1 MSFQPLSLQ
10 SLLTEGVTVLTAS
23 RRLAHAVKQQF
34 ALEARQRGA
43 TVWQTPRVLPWNAW
57 LRQQH
62 LDARTRTSARVRVLG
77 PAQARVLWDD
87 VVGGS
92 RAARE
97 LLNPSNAARLAARSW
112 RLLHDSLI
120 PVERLRPFDTLES
133 QALLAWCNDF
143 ARRCDALGLIDE
155 ALLSHWAFDT
165 DLMPGERL
173 AFAGFDAM
181 PPAMTRLLDRWRAA
195 ERVIDSVESDAPGR
209 VATFEADDRDHEL
222 AVVAQWA
229 RDELAGG
236 TASIGIIVAD
246 LQSRRDE
253 IRRVFEDV
261 LTPGARHT
269 QVAPGPLPAVIAAP
283 APLASYPLVD
293 AAMLVL
299 QLLLGHASSTQA
311 GRLLRSPFIGGAEAE
326 QGARALSDRRLREE
340 QREGWSWTQIEL
352 WASLTE
358 CEQLL
363 LHSRALVALLRALPS
378 NAPAS
383 EWAERFHRILRSSGW
398 PGDRA
403 LSSAEYQ
410 TLQKFQE
417 TLAEFGSLDP
427 VTGRM
432 DLRRAVGRLGDVL
445 RDTPFEPET
454 VSAAITVIDA
464 ATSAGMHFDALWVTG
479 LDADRWPGPASPDAL
494 IPLDLQRAGAIPEAT
509 AAGMLQQATTQ
520 LDRWQRSADRVVLS
534 WAARDGDIELNRSP
548 LLSHLRVDE
557 APFAHAIPTIALR
570 ELLFRERPALESLR
584 DDRAPAVPHQASRGG
599 ARTIELQSRCPFRA
613 QAEIRLRADAL
624 PRVRVGIEPVDR
636 GAILH
641 RVLEEIWGQLRT
653 QQRLREFDDVQ
664 LEQRVRESAQRHAMQ
679 ALATDT
685 PSRQRLA
692 MLEIDSVTRQIV
704 QLLQQEK
711 LRPGFS
717 VHLAEAQERYEI
729 GGLSITLRPDRID
742 QLDTGGEVLI
752 DYKLGASHTPRG
764 WFDTLPGRPRQPQLP
779 LYGLAHAERLRGL
792 SYVIL
797 APGAVEYRGW
807 SDGTPVASGVT
818 PYPSGVRIDLGDPAD
833 WTALLHHW
841 QFTLTRLAGQY
852 VAGHAQVD
860 PLPQECTY
868 CHLSTFCRVNELA
881 SAPDEE
887 GASDE

>member
-1 MSFQPLSLQ
+1 MSLQ

-34 ALEARQRGA
+34 AREAQARGA
-43 TVWQTPRVLPWNAW
+43 TIWQTPRVLPWSAW

-62 LDARTRTSARVRVLG
+62 LDARTKATAQWRVLS
-77 PAQARVLWDD
+77 PAQARALWDD
-87 VVGGS
+87 VVSGS
-92 RAARE
+92 RAASE
-97 LLNPSNAARLAARSW
+97 LLNPSSAARLAARSW
-112 RLLHDSLI
+112 RLLHDYLI
-120 PVERLRPFDTLES
+120 PLDRLSSFDAPEA
-133 QALLAWCNDF
+133 QALLAWCHEF
-143 ARRCDALGLIDE
+143 SRRCAALGAIDE

-165 DLMPGERL
+165 ALTPSERL
-173 AFAGFDAM
+173 AFAGFDTM
-181 PPAMTRLLDRWRAA
+181 PPAMTRLLDRWRSAGQVA
-195 ERVIDSVESDAPGR
+195 DAVESSIPGN
-209 VATFEADDRDHEL
+209 VSTFEADDHDDEL
-222 AVVAQWA
+222 AVAAQWA
-229 RDELAGG
+229 RDELAQG
-236 TASIGIIVAD
+236 TQSIGIIVAD

-261 LTPGARHT
+261 LAPGARHT
-269 QVAPGPLPAVIAAP
+269 HAPSGPLPAVIAAP
-283 APLASYPLVD
+283 APLSSYPLVD

-299 QLLLGHASSTQA
+299 QLLVGDAPSTQA
-311 GRLLRSPFIGGAEAE
+311 GRLLRSVFIGGGEAE
-326 QGARALSDRRLREE
+326 RGARAMADRRLREE
-340 QREGWSWTQIEL
+340 QREGWNWQTLER
-352 WASLTE
+352 WAALTE

-363 LHSRALVALLRALPS
+363 LRSREVLVLFRALPS
-378 NAPAS
+378 SALAS
-383 EWAERFHRILRSSGW
+383 EWAERFHQILRGVGW

-403 LSSAEYQ
+403 PSSTEYQ

-432 DLRRAVGRLGDVL
+432 NLRRAVGRLGDVL
-445 RDTPFEPET
+445 RDTSFEPET
-454 VSAAITVIDA
+454 VSAAITVIDPS
-464 ATSAGMHFDALWVTG
+464 TSAGMHFDALWVTG

-494 IPLDLQRAGAIPEAT
+494 IPLELQRAFGIPEAT

-520 LDRWQRSADRVVLS
+520 LDRWQRSAGRVVLS

-548 LLSHLRVDE
+548 LLARLHVDDTLL
-557 APFAHAIPTIALR
+557 AHATPTIALR
-570 ELLFRERPALESLR
+570 ELLFRERPPLDTLR
-584 DDRAPAVPHQASRGG
+584 DDRAPALPRQATRGG

-613 QAEIRLRADAL
+613 QAEIRLRAEVL

-641 RVLEEIWGQLRT
+641 RVLEDLWGGLRT
-653 QQRLREFDDVQ
+653 QQRLLELDDAQ
-664 LEQRVRESAQRHAMQ
+664 IEHRVRESAQRHALQ
-679 ALATDT
+679 ALSVDT
-685 PSRQRLA
+685 PSRHRLA

-717 VHLAEAQERYEI
+717 VHLAEAKEAYEI

-742 QLDTGGEVLI
+742 QLDAGGELLI
-752 DYKLGASHTPRG
+752 DYKLGASHTQRG

-807 SDGTPVASGVT
+807 SDGTPIASGVL
-818 PYPSGVRIDLGDPAD
+818 PYPAGIRTDLGDPAD
-833 WTALLHHW
+833 WSALLHHW
-841 QFTLTRLAGQY
+841 QFTLTRLAEHY
-852 VAGHAQVD
+852 VAGHAEVD

-881 SAPDEE
+881 LESDEE
-887 GASDE
+887 GSPHDE

>member
-1 MSFQPLSLQ
+1 MSLQ

-34 ALEARQRGA
+34 AREAQARGA
-43 TVWQTPRVLPWNAW
+43 TIWQTPRVLPWSAW

-62 LDARTRTSARVRVLG
+62 LDARTKATAQWRVLS
-77 PAQARVLWDD
+77 PAQARALWDD
-87 VVGGS
+87 VVSGS
-92 RAARE
+92 RAASE
-97 LLNPSNAARLAARSW
+97 LLNPSSAARLAARSW
-112 RLLHDSLI
+112 RLLHDYLI
-120 PVERLRPFDTLES
+120 PLDRLSSFDAPEA
-133 QALLAWCNDF
+133 QALLAWCHEF
-143 ARRCDALGLIDE
+143 SRRCAALGAIDE

-165 DLMPGERL
+165 ALTPSERL
-173 AFAGFDAM
+173 AFAGFDTM
-181 PPAMTRLLDRWRAA
+181 PPAMTRLLDRWRSAGQVA
-195 ERVIDSVESDAPGR
+195 DAVESSIPGN
-209 VATFEADDRDHEL
+209 VSTFEADDHDDEL
-222 AVVAQWA
+222 AVAAQWA
-229 RDELAGG
+229 RDELAQG
-236 TASIGIIVAD
+236 TQSIGIIVAD

-261 LTPGARHT
+261 LAPGARHT
-269 QVAPGPLPAVIAAP
+269 HAPSGPLPAVIAAP
-283 APLASYPLVD
+283 APLSSYPLVD

-299 QLLLGHASSTQA
+299 QLLVGDAPSTQA
-311 GRLLRSPFIGGAEAE
+311 GRLLRSVFIGGGETE
-326 QGARALSDRRLREE
+326 RGARAMADRRLREE
-340 QREGWSWTQIEL
+340 QREGWNWQALER
-352 WASLTE
+352 WAALTE

-363 LHSRALVALLRALPS
+363 LRSREVLVLFRALPS
-378 NAPAS
+378 SALAS
-383 EWAERFHRILRSSGW
+383 EWAERFHQILRGVGW

-403 LSSAEYQ
+403 PSSTEYQ

-432 DLRRAVGRLGDVL
+432 NLRRAVGRLGDVL
-445 RDTPFEPET
+445 RDTSFEPET
-454 VSAAITVIDA
+454 VSAAITVIDPS
-464 ATSAGMHFDALWVTG
+464 TSAGMHFDALWVTG

-494 IPLDLQRAGAIPEAT
+494 IPLELQRAFGIPEAT

-520 LDRWQRSADRVVLS
+520 LDRWQRSAGRVVLS

-548 LLSHLRVDE
+548 LLARLHVDDTLL
-557 APFAHAIPTIALR
+557 AHATPTIALR
-570 ELLFRERPALESLR
+570 ELLFRERPPLDTLR
-584 DDRAPAVPHQASRGG
+584 DDRAPALPRQATRGG

-613 QAEIRLRADAL
+613 QAEIRLRAEVL

-641 RVLEEIWGQLRT
+641 RVLEDLWGGLRT
-653 QQRLREFDDVQ
+653 QQRLLELDDAQ
-664 LEQRVRESAQRHAMQ
+664 IEHRVRESAQRHALQ
-679 ALATDT
+679 ALSVDT
-685 PSRQRLA
+685 PSRHRLA

-717 VHLAEAQERYEI
+717 VHLAEAKEAYEI

-742 QLDTGGEVLI
+742 QLDAGGELLI
-752 DYKLGASHTPRG
+752 DYKLGASHTQRG

-807 SDGTPVASGVT
+807 SDGTPIASGVL
-818 PYPSGVRIDLGDPAD
+818 PYPAGIRTDLGDPAD
-833 WTALLHHW
+833 WSALLHHW
-841 QFTLTRLAGQY
+841 QFTLTRLAEHY
-852 VAGHAQVD
+852 VAGHAEVD

-881 SAPDEE
+881 LESDEE
-887 GASDE
+887 GSPHDE